1 MQNLITLV
9 NNFLREDRAVTAIEY
24 ALIASLIA
32 VFIIAAVSSV
42 GQSLAWPL
50 PEHCRGL
57 SLSGGSMPN
66 EPEPIRSK
74 SCQANSHCTHGSAHS
89 PSCWCW
95 PPPRW
100 T

>member
-42 GQSLAWPL
+42 GQSLL
-50 PEHCRGL
+50 GL
-57 SLSGGSMPN
+57 FQSIAADFP
-66 EPEPIRSK
+66 
-74 SCQANSHCTHGSAHS
+74 
-89 PSCWCW
+89 
-95 PPPRW
+95 
-100 T
+100 